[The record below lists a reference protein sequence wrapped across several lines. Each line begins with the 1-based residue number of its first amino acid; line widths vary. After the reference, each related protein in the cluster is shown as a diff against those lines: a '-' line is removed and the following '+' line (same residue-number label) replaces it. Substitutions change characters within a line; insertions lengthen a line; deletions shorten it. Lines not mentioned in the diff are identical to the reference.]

1 MENVY
6 KKLVESLSKMT
17 PQQKQEE
24 WDSLKHLN
32 DIGPTIDEF
41 FSMCEIEEK
50 NTVTVRDRDTMEQVT
65 LSIDEL
71 DAYFADKFEF

>member
-6 KKLVESLSKMT
+6 KKLIESLSKMT

-41 FSMCEIEEK
+41 FSMCEIEDMS
-50 NTVTVRDRDTMEQVT
+50 VQF
-65 LSIDEL
+65 L
-71 DAYFADKFEF
+71 AD

>member
-1 MENVY
+1 MTMENVY

-41 FSMCEIEEK
+41 FSMCEIEDK
-50 NTVTVRDRDTMEQVT
+50 SVQF
-65 LSIDEL
+65 L
-71 DAYFADKFEF
+71 AD

>member
-24 WDSLKHLN
+24 WEDLKHLN
-32 DIGPTIDEF
+32 DFGPTIDEF
-41 FSMCEIEEK
+41 FSMY
-50 NTVTVRDRDTMEQVT
+50 D
-65 LSIDEL
+65 IDNMPVQFSSENVL
-71 DAYFADKFEF
+71 IGYSEYAEDEFYKAA

>member
-1 MENVY
+1 MTMENVY

-32 DIGPTIDEF
+32 DIGPTIDKF
-41 FSMCEIEEK
+41 FSMCKIEDMS
-50 NTVTVRDRDTMEQVT
+50 VQF
-65 LSIDEL
+65 L
-71 DAYFADKFEF
+71 AD